1 MKSYNIENS
10 FLKTTILPKLG
21 GRIDSLIFKPNDKE
35 WVWKD
40 SAKQNNSVSKYSN
53 YDENWQGGW
62 EELFPNDAI
71 EDFGWGKGLDHGEL
85 WSADWNVEYHDSSKL
100 HLKTKSLDS
109 GTTFEKIVEI
119 YDNKLRCEYFG
130 DIKFA
135 EYFLFKLHLAI
146 PIEEKIDVICDYE
159 SLNKVESNFGNIINN
174 NQDFFTLTKNSGL
187 YDFGYVNMNKKNL
200 NVKDSTNN
208 SLKLSYGNTNLDYFW
223 IFQTQGGWRN
233 HNVLVLEPASNSKKN
248 LKDAIAENKSLKG
261 PMSFKC
267 FYEVELT

>member
-1 MKSYNIENS
+1 M
-10 FLKTTILPKLG
+10 
-21 GRIDSLIFKPNDKE
+21 
-35 WVWKD
+35 
-40 SAKQNNSVSKYSN
+40 
-53 YDENWQGGW
+53 
-62 EELFPNDAI
+62 
-71 EDFGWGKGLDHGEL
+71 

-187 YDFGYVNMNKKNL
+187 YDFGYVNMNKNL
-200 NVKDSTNN
+200 TVKDSTNN

-261 PMSFKC
+261 SNEF
-267 FYEVELT
+267 